1 MVRMSKRSLFGRA
14 LVAVVV
20 LFALIQFV
28 PYGRSHANP
37 RATRP
42 VKWDSPKTA
51 QLFRGACQ
59 DCHSNLTDWRWYD
72 KVAPAS
78 WLVQHDVED
87 GRARFNVSNWDQ
99 RQPDLSEVIDA
110 INGGEMPPLQ
120 YKLIHPGG
128 RLSRAERNA
137 LTRGLE
143 ATFKKDPPPSG
154 G

>member
-1 MVRMSKRSLFGRA
+1 MVRMSKRSQFGRA

-42 VKWDSPKTA
+42 VQWDSPTTA

-72 KVAPAS
+72 KVAPGS
-78 WLVQHDVED
+78 WLVQHDIED
-87 GRARFNVSNWDQ
+87 GRANLKGSGWDPQ
-99 RQPDLSEVIDA
+99 Q
-110 INGGEMPPLQ
+110 GG
-120 YKLIHPGG
+120 G
-128 RLSRAERNA
+128 
-137 LTRGLE
+137 
-143 ATFKKDPPPSG
+143 SG
-154 G
+154 GVGKSKSGEKPALEGKQ

>member
-28 PYGRSHANP
+28 PYGRSHAN

-42 VKWDSPKTA
+42 VKWDTPKTA

-72 KVAPAS
+72 KVAPGS
-78 WLVQHDVED
+78 WLLQHRIAG
-87 GRARFNVSNWDQ
+87 GRATLNASSWNQHQADV
-99 RQPDLSEVIDA
+99 SEVVEKIKS
-110 INGGEMPPLQ
+110 GEMPPLQ
-120 YKLIHPGG
+120 YKLIHPAG
-128 RLSRAERNA
+128 RLSSSQRNA
-137 LTRGLE
+137 LARGME
-143 ATFKKDPPPSG
+143 ATYKKDPPAG